1 MAVFRRK
8 RKTTLHKE
16 REEEWDAYGQEIWD
30 YYKKGYS
37 YEVIERDDGYVN
49 SSVGSKLYFAP
60 YEKWH
65 RIEKKAIRYAKGRVL
80 DVGCGAGR
88 VGIYLQN
95 QKKLNVLGI
104 DNSPLAIR
112 VSKLRG
118 LRKTRLLDFH
128 EINFPPSS
136 FDSVVMFGNNFG
148 LFSSRNR
155 ARFLLKRLFRM
166 TSDSAAIICESL
178 DPCNTD
184 DPAHIAYQSRNKRKN
199 RMGGQVRI
207 RARYRHFIS
216 RWFDYLLVSK
226 PEMKELVQG
235 TGWHIERFYDA
246 VERPVYTAII
256 RKEHPKQVVRNK

>member
-1 MAVFRRK
+1 LDKV
-8 RKTTLHKE
+8 

-30 YYKKGYS
+30 YYKKEYS

-65 RIEKKAIRYAKGRVL
+65 RIEKNAIRYAKGRVL

-95 QKKLNVLGI
+95 QKKLDVLGI

-112 VSKLRG
+112 VTKLRG
-118 LRKTRLLDFH
+118 VRKTRLLDFH
-128 EINFPPSS
+128 AINFPFSS

-148 LFSSRNR
+148 LFSNRNR

-166 TSDSAAIICESL
+166 TSENAVIICESL
-178 DPCNTD
+178 DPYITD
-184 DPAHIAYQSRNKRKN
+184 DPAHIAYQRKN
-199 RMGGQVRI
+199 KKRSRMGGQVRI
-207 RARYRHFIS
+207 RVRYRRFVGK
-216 RWFDYLLVSK
+216 WFDYLLVSK
-226 PEMKELVQG
+226 KELQEIIKG
-235 TGWHIERFYDA
+235 TGWRIERFFDA
-246 VERPVYTAII
+246 TERPVYVAIL
-256 RKEHPKQVVRNK
+256 RKDRMRN